1 MVDKVATRTEVQKGR
16 RIKTKTV
23 NPDIVKEVG

>member
-1 MVDKVATRTEVQKGR
+1 MVDKVATQTEVQKGR